1 MKKIKIPEFWNFNE
15 RKVEDIFSDL
25 ENEWEQIKDWDAAYT
40 ISKFITETGG
50 KAHKQAKWLNIK
62 LDIINSNQ
70 LKEFTPD
77 EIERFAETLQL
88 DSSDCFEWKERELEI
103 ELFNFKNASSE
114 FIEIIEDVKRIIDE
128 SEELENEIK
137 NYLNKEIEKIN
148 SQNKEDFRFEKLN
161 SKKDFYFS
169 ELENGEHAIPE
180 GFIYI
185 LSNPLI
191 DGIHK
196 VSFTVRNPD
205 FRASQLSSVSG
216 LPLPFKIEG
225 YWRVDYPK
233 KLLDKI
239 YKEINYCVFAEDFY
253 KENLHTLIEKI
264 TSILKKNT
272 L

>member
-1 MKKIKIPEFWNFNE
+1 M
-15 RKVEDIFSDL
+15 
-25 ENEWEQIKDWDAAYT
+25 
-40 ISKFITETGG
+40 
-50 KAHKQAKWLNIK
+50 
-62 LDIINSNQ
+62 
-70 LKEFTPD
+70 
-77 EIERFAETLQL
+77 
-88 DSSDCFEWKERELEI
+88 
-103 ELFNFKNASSE
+103 
-114 FIEIIEDVKRIIDE
+114 
-128 SEELENEIK
+128 
-137 NYLNKEIEKIN
+137 
-148 SQNKEDFRFEKLN
+148 DFQLN